1 LLEKILT
8 DTFNKR
14 VQILKFFSQLKVEM
28 EEKPKRIRRT
38 KAELQSM
45 SAEEKREKQMKLVN
59 TASIIIKI
67 LRNHL

>member
-1 LLEKILT
+1 MLEKILT